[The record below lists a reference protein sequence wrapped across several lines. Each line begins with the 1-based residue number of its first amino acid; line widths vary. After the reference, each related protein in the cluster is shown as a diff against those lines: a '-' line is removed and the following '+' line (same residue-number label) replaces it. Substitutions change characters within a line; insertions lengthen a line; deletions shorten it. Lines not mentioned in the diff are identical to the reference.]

1 MQMGGQVT
9 PQKQMQPGQQMNQ
22 AQMLQHSQQQQ
33 MQHQTPMKQMQPP
46 VNGISTPQ
54 PQNTPQIG
62 GTPGHNR
69 NSLSQTVDTPGPND
83 FTAPSPAPRR
93 VGSVGQSEVKQAA
106 SMPQPV
112 AEQRIP
118 RLAPQSDQYSPCARE
133 LSTYGGVDLT
143 ALSKLGSE
151 LERWKPDIPPTPE
164 LGNIDISA
172 LTRSLQSGIF
182 GEVRLALDTLA
193 ALSCSPNQMHFLQ
206 LRYCDDLVDALV
218 ECAEEQVEILAEN
231 TVEVSD
237 EIQLTSYEDVLRAG
251 RIERWA
257 IRDLP
262 VFGTNEY
269 QLDRAV
275 DRLICITTILRNVSF
290 PGEQNENHSVL
301 ADELVIKFL
310 CVVIRY
316 LGTRNMLLRSNN
328 NTLDFMKDLVILLSN
343 IAGSVEIP
351 GREQALCLLQFLLAF
366 APAPGPTLSN
376 GTLFFTPYEP
386 SLQAYLP
393 HAVDALAKLLA
404 RDEPN
409 RSHYKTLFAM
419 DSSNNPPFDLLT
431 RAFALAIAPLPDR
444 AKQQNRPAS
453 YPSLV
458 EVRKPYLMQGLLAAD
473 ILASI
478 APGHDAG
485 LTKSW
490 LACDNGLSQNLF
502 RLIRELSQLYEQPQL
517 HGGPRA
523 PPRKDPELV
532 YIVTVAV
539 SLLRWLA
546 EKAQDPSDPTS
557 SLPADLLPAPQ
568 ALLDAMSMPAP
579 EWGKEGLLRKL
590 SGIFNL
596 GK

>member
-22 AQMLQHSQQQQ
+22 AQMLQHSQQQI
-33 MQHQTPMKQMQPP
+33 QHQTPMKQMQPP

-54 PQNTPQIG
+54 SQNAPQIG

-257 IRDLP
+257 IRDIP

-328 NTLDFMKDLVILLSN
+328 NTLDFMKDVVILLSN

-431 RAFALAIAPLPDR
+431 RAFALAISPLPDR
-444 AKQQNRPAS
+444 AKQQSRPAS

-478 APGHDAG
+478 APGYDAG

-557 SLPADLLPAPQ
+557 SLPADLLPSPQ
-568 ALLDAMSMPAP
+568 ALLDAMSMPSQ

-590 SGIFNL
+590 SSIFNL